1 MNATIEHFRD
11 HYRVVWPDG
20 STTEVDT
27 YEEAEREIEEA
38 ESEE

>member
-1 MNATIEHFRD
+1 MNARIEHFKD

-27 YEEAEREIEEA
+27 YEEARQEIKEA

>member
-1 MNATIEHFRD
+1 MEPIIEHYKG

-27 YEEAEREIEEA
+27 YEEAEQEIKENEG
-38 ESEE
+38 E

>member
-1 MNATIEHFRD
+1 MEPTIEHFKD

-27 YEEAEREIEEA
+27 YEEAEQEIK
-38 ESEE
+38 ESEEA

>member
-1 MNATIEHFRD
+1 MEAKIEHYKG

-27 YEEAEREIEEA
+27 YEEAEQEIKENGEA
-38 ESEE
+38 

>member
-1 MNATIEHFRD
+1 MNAMIEHFKD
-11 HYRVVWPDG
+11 HYRIVWEDG

-38 ESEE
+38 KSEE